1 MTMKASH
8 NKLLIWY
15 INLFAFAVL
24 LHVLIIDTVEPVFSS
39 VHNRSHVATA
49 TPMKVAT
56 TKAGNNLQQR
66 KQECIPISV
75 SIALAG
81 ERSIWSRQATA
92 IFTAPG
98 RAAEI
103 AHIGLHFPLT
113 LLRDPCWAAGTLW
126 YAVAWST
133 PTGKKNGWIPAATTT
148 FLPSENMTG
157 WASLDVL
164 DPELLTFLAP
174 FGPHVGV
181 SIFDVSHQRHYT
193 YQEHQQ
199 FIAAS
204 AMKVPIMLAFLDM
217 LEQQGREPG
226 DAELALLTVMIENS
240 DNDAASTLYYNE
252 MNGSASVT
260 QFLQRQGIK
269 GLAPSANAWGY
280 SLITPQAMA
289 DLLTLL
295 LQGKILTPA
304 HRALAL
310 NLMEQVEQD
319 QRVGV
324 GDTAPAGTTVAMK
337 NGWVV
342 GPDGLWVMN
351 SSGIVMGSKGT
362 YILTIYTQ
370 GLSSLEQEQAIA
382 QHIGRSVASL
392 LYS

>member
-1 MTMKASH
+1 
-8 NKLLIWY
+8 
-15 INLFAFAVL
+15 
-24 LHVLIIDTVEPVFSS
+24 
-39 VHNRSHVATA
+39 
-49 TPMKVAT
+49 
-56 TKAGNNLQQR
+56 
-66 KQECIPISV
+66 
-75 SIALAG
+75 
-81 ERSIWSRQATA
+81 
-92 IFTAPG
+92 
-98 RAAEI
+98 
-103 AHIGLHFPLT
+103 
-113 LLRDPCWAAGTLW
+113 
-126 YAVAWST
+126 
-133 PTGKKNGWIPAATTT
+133 
-148 FLPSENMTG
+148 MTG

-174 FGPHVGV
+174 FGSHVGV

-260 QFLQRQGIK
+260 QFLQRQSIE

-295 LQGKILTPA
+295 QQGKILNQS

-310 NLMEQVEQD
+310 SLMEQVEQD

-342 GPDGLWVMN
+342 DPDGLWAMN
-351 SSGIVMGSKGT
+351 SSGIVMGSKET
-362 YILTIYTQ
+362 YILTIYTE
-370 GLSSLEQEQAIA
+370 GLSSLAEEQAIA
-382 QHIGRSVASL
+382 QHIGRTVASL
-392 LYS
+392 LH